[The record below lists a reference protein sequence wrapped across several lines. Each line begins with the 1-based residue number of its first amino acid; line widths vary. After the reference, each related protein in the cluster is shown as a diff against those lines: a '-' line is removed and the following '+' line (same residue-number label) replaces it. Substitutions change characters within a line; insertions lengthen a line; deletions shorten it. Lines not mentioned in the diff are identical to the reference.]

1 MNEQERQIKIALAT
15 RGKSQRWLAGK
26 LGTTPQNL
34 NNRMLRGTLKDEDM
48 HRIAEA
54 LGMIWQTGFA
64 EKE

>member
-48 HRIAEA
+48 RNIAEA
-54 LGMIWQTGFA
+54 LGMIWQTGFV